1 VGSGA
6 KPPQKLTSLP
16 QKCSEFCLP
25 DNTIIRFLNDRNI
38 KLKPLKLKHIY
49 SITLQTTVQYLV
61 RMQKLVSCE
70 LELNL
75 SMSNLQI
82 WL

>member
-1 VGSGA
+1 
-6 KPPQKLTSLP
+6 
-16 QKCSEFCLP
+16 
-25 DNTIIRFLNDRNI
+25 LNDRNI